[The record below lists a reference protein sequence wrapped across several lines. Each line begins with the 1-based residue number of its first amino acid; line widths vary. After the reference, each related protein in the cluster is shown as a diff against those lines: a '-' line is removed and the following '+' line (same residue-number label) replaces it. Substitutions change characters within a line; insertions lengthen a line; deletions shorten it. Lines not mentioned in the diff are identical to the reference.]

1 MASACG
7 LFAVAGIHAA
17 PHVVWFLL
25 LILST
30 AATTVVTT
38 AKMMLRR
45 PLKTTVAVFLC
56 IFIVFLLSGFNLEG
70 NVDTA
75 TGKQTQVPANEDPWV
90 LAVEAEKRAIE
101 EMAFVKEVRFNYG
114 HTANLCK
121 VFATVWCCWD
131 SGSRKLKKVTVAC
144 TLDDERPTYLEA
156 LRVLREKL
164 VQEHGAPDHTPHPKA
179 VENRQLH
186 EAAQPPEEPTPNEN
200 AFDRMKAAA
209 SRLYVAEQRAKA
221 DADALKQAA
230 AAELAAAQ
238 RREAA
243 QARAKASKAVF
254 NELQENAPPQQ
265 KRQKATTDSPQ
276 QDIEDEAALEEDAA
290 EANPEAWESYSLPIF
305 RSLFRKFAHT
315 STVVVDESNTDQTFP
330 PRGDETRGWRHHAQ
344 HGMYPHI
351 RHWAEGSPFRVSF
364 MLAELAQYF
373 GVVDAVAE
381 RLNLKLTK
389 EEVEQ
394 AKTDRYIVDR
404 LVDAIQELK
413 QCRSLEEWIDY
424 CVVLAAVAPERAD
437 PGNPTGMIKKVS
449 ERLKVQRGSRYVKAT
464 GERRPRAFDQAISRR
479 AAAFDVARL
488 KGLGPGSAATS
499 RGQPCTV
506 VEIDREKDT
515 CTLAFESGGIEV
527 TRSYDCIYKGKDAP
541 GKAKFPKGSARLR
554 RVPPSLRPQVSS
566 ALTLGPHSHAH
577 LTSHAHFT
585 SHAHLTFWLAAGSCE
600 TLR

>member
-1 MASACG
+1 M
-7 LFAVAGIHAA
+7 FAVAGIHAA

-276 QDIEDEAALEEDAA
+276 QDIEDEAALEEDDDA
-290 EANPEAWESYSLPIF
+290 L
-305 RSLFRKFAHT
+305 
-315 STVVVDESNTDQTFP
+315 VVP
-330 PRGDETRGWRHHAQ
+330 LGD
-344 HGMYPHI
+344 
-351 RHWAEGSPFRVSF
+351 
-364 MLAELAQYF
+364 LELEV
-373 GVVDAVAE
+373 GVPV
-381 RLNLKLTK
+381 
-389 EEVEQ
+389 
-394 AKTDRYIVDR
+394 
-404 LVDAIQELK
+404 
-413 QCRSLEEWIDY
+413 LE
-424 CVVLAAVAPERAD
+424 
-437 PGNPTGMIKKVS
+437 
-449 ERLKVQRGSRYVKAT
+449 
-464 GERRPRAFDQAISRR
+464 
-479 AAAFDVARL
+479 
-488 KGLGPGSAATS
+488 
-499 RGQPCTV
+499 
-506 VEIDREKDT
+506 
-515 CTLAFESGGIEV
+515 
-527 TRSYDCIYKGKDAP
+527 
-541 GKAKFPKGSARLR
+541 
-554 RVPPSLRPQVSS
+554 
-566 ALTLGPHSHAH
+566 
-577 LTSHAHFT
+577 
-585 SHAHLTFWLAAGSCE
+585 
-600 TLR
+600 